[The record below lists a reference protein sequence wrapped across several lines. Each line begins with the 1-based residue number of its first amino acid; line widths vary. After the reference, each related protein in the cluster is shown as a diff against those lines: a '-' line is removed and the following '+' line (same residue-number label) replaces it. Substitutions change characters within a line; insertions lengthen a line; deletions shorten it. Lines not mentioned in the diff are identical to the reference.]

1 MARIIIND
9 PIHEVMDFG
18 NDEKL
23 KKVLKSAIDTNSF
36 QRLRRISQLGLASFV
51 FPGATHSRFSHSLG
65 AAYLASLVLR
75 KLSEQDHAIQKEIK
89 NDFESVILS
98 ALLHDVGH
106 GPFSHSFEHVL
117 EGLAEDH
124 KLKVIPMHEHWTA
137 EIIKNKSS
145 DIYAA
150 IKKQKLDPMK
160 IASPF
165 IKKTK
170 KKYYPSYLKQIVSS
184 QIDVDR
190 MDYLL
195 RDSHFS
201 GVSIGKFDLTYLIN
215 CLQVITHSKNDPKT
229 LGLYYKGVKPYEAY
243 LISRQLMNKSVYY
256 HRKVKVAEYM
266 AEAIF
271 RYLIEREMKS
281 KKSSPILP
289 SYLKSISKILVK
301 PDSFEMNEF
310 LEKNV
315 GDYIKLTEDDFWFNI
330 KILAEE
336 NKNSQAHKFAQKLLK
351 RDILPSYV
359 INAGKDSICMEV
371 LLANGFKE
379 KIDYK
384 ILDLKTTI
392 YKQSSDSDRVFVKD
406 NSDNINEIS
415 SFSMLISSL
424 GNKPDSEKIL
434 VVLGDDEKSNKKLA
448 NVLRTNGIC
457 TY

>member
-1 MARIIIND
+1 
-9 PIHEVMDFG
+9 
-18 NDEKL
+18 
-23 KKVLKSAIDTNSF
+23 
-36 QRLRRISQLGLASFV
+36 
-51 FPGATHSRFSHSLG
+51 
-65 AAYLASLVLR
+65 
-75 KLSEQDHAIQKEIK
+75 
-89 NDFESVILS
+89 
-98 ALLHDVGH
+98 
-106 GPFSHSFEHVL
+106 
-117 EGLAEDH
+117 
-124 KLKVIPMHEHWTA
+124 
-137 EIIKNKSS
+137 
-145 DIYAA
+145 
-150 IKKQKLDPMK
+150 
-160 IASPF
+160 
-165 IKKTK
+165 
-170 KKYYPSYLKQIVSS
+170 
-184 QIDVDR
+184 
-190 MDYLL
+190 
-195 RDSHFS
+195 
-201 GVSIGKFDLTYLIN
+201 
-215 CLQVITHSKNDPKT
+215 
-229 LGLYYKGVKPYEAY
+229 
-243 LISRQLMNKSVYY
+243 
-256 HRKVKVAEYM
+256 
-266 AEAIF
+266 
-271 RYLIEREMKS
+271 
-281 KKSSPILP
+281 
-289 SYLKSISKILVK
+289 
-301 PDSFEMNEF
+301 MNEF